1 MQPCREVGVVQ
12 QRRLFEAS
20 PASAKQVA
28 KALLVILAIV
38 QVVCVC
44 VRESFDSALWLHL
57 LLLGAMVYCKVMLQQ
72 TN

>member
-1 MQPCREVGVVQ
+1 MQPCRETGAVQ

-20 PASAKQVA
+20 PAPAKQVA

-44 VRESFDSALWLHL
+44 GTAVTVLIGCICFCWELWCT
-57 LLLGAMVYCKVMLQQ
+57 AR
-72 TN
+72 